1 MQNIADLVRQ
11 EVLAAEK
18 RIRVHIF
25 ETLLV
30 HSPLLSRIGNANVFF
45 KCENMQITNAFKLRG
60 AMNKILSLEEKEK
73 KNGVTT
79 ASTGNHGSAVA
90 YLLNKFNIKGS
101 IFLPENAAASKIEII
116 RGYGAD
122 LQFHGDDCLKAELKA
137 KEEAQKHGMVYIS
150 PYNDMKILGGQGT
163 IGVELM
169 RQNDKIDTVI
179 CPVGGGGLIA
189 GIAGYLKSLNKN
201 IEIIGALPRNCP
213 YMYEAIKAGKII
225 DIKAEPT
232 LADGVEGALEP
243 GTVTL
248 DICRECVDDYILVS
262 EDEIREALLM
272 IIGKHFMLAEGAGA
286 LSTAAFLKENKR
298 FANKNAALIISGGK
312 IGLEKLKEI
321 LLPPAARGPH
331 GMGDL

>member
-1 MQNIADLVRQ
+1 MQNIVDLVQ
-11 EVLAAEK
+11 KEVLAAEK
-18 RIRVHIF
+18 RIRAHIF
-25 ETLLV
+25 ETPLV
-30 HSPLLSRIGNANVFF
+30 HSPLLSKIGKANVFF

-79 ASTGNHGSAVA
+79 ASTGNHGSAAA
-90 YLLNKFNIKGS
+90 YVLNKFNIRGS

-137 KEEAQKHGMVYIS
+137 KEEAKKHDMVYIS
-150 PYNDMKILGGQGT
+150 PYNDMKIVGGQGT

-169 RQNDKIDTVI
+169 RQNNEIDTVI

-189 GIAGYLKSLNKN
+189 GIAGYLKSMNKN
-201 IEIIGALPRNCP
+201 IEIIGALPQNCP
-213 YMYEAIKAGKII
+213 YMYKAIKAGKII
-225 DIKAEPT
+225 DLEAEPT

-262 EDEIREALLM
+262 EDEIKEALLM

-286 LSTAAFLKENKR
+286 LSTAAFLKETKR
-298 FANKNAALIISGGK
+298 FSNRNAALVISGGK
-312 IGLEKLKEI
+312 IGLEKLKKI
-321 LLPPAARGPH
+321 FC
-331 GMGDL
+331 

>member
-1 MQNIADLVRQ
+1 MQNIADIVRK

-18 RIRVHIF
+18 RIRAHIF
-25 ETLLV
+25 ETPLV
-30 HSPLLSRIGNANVFF
+30 HSPLLSRIGRANVFF
-45 KCENMQITNAFKLRG
+45 KCDNMQITNSFKLRG

-73 KNGVTT
+73 KKGVTT

-90 YLLNKFNIKGS
+90 YVLNKFNIKGS

-116 RGYGAD
+116 REYGTD
-122 LQFHGDDCLKAELKA
+122 LQFYGDDCLTAELKA
-137 KEEAQKHGMVYIS
+137 KEEARKHGMVYIS
-150 PYNDMKILGGQGT
+150 PYNDMKIVGGQGT

-169 RQNDKIDTVI
+169 RQNDKIDTVL

-189 GIAGYLKSLNKN
+189 GIAGFLKSVNKN
-201 IEIIGALPRNCP
+201 IEIIGALPQNCP

-225 DIKAEPT
+225 DVEAKPT
-232 LADGVEGALEP
+232 LADGVEGALEL

-262 EDEIREALLM
+262 EDEIKEALLI

-286 LSTAAFLKENKR
+286 LSTAAFLKESKR
-298 FANKNAALIISGGK
+298 FVNKNAALVISGGK
-312 IGLEKLKEI
+312 IGLEKLKKI
-321 LLPPAARGPH
+321 LC
-331 GMGDL
+331 

>member
-1 MQNIADLVRQ
+1 V
-11 EVLAAEK
+11 
-18 RIRVHIF
+18 
-25 ETLLV
+25 
-30 HSPLLSRIGNANVFF
+30 
-45 KCENMQITNAFKLRG
+45 
-60 AMNKILSLEEKEK
+60 
-73 KNGVTT
+73 
-79 ASTGNHGSAVA
+79 
-90 YLLNKFNIKGS
+90 LNKFNIKGS

-122 LQFHGDDCLKAELKA
+122 LRFHGDDCLKAELKA
-137 KEEAQKHGMVYIS
+137 KEEARKQGIVYIS

-189 GIAGYLKSLNKN
+189 GIAGYLKSVNKN
-201 IEIIGALPRNCP
+201 IEIIGALPQNCP

-225 DIKAEPT
+225 DIETEPT
-232 LADGVEGALEP
+232 IADGVEGALEP

-262 EDEIREALLM
+262 EDEIKEALLM

-286 LSTAAFLKENKR
+286 LSTAAFLKESKR
-298 FANKNAALIISGGK
+298 FANRNAALVISGGK
-312 IGLEKLKEI
+312 IGLEKLEKI
-321 LLPPAARGPH
+321 LC
-331 GMGDL
+331 

>member
-1 MQNIADLVRQ
+1 MQNIADVVKQ

-18 RIRVHIF
+18 RIRAHIF
-25 ETLLV
+25 ETPLV
-30 HSPLLSRIGNANVFF
+30 HSPPLSRIGHANVFF

-60 AMNKILSLEEKEK
+60 AMNKVLFLEEKEK

-90 YLLNKFNIKGS
+90 YVLDKFNIKGW

-122 LQFHGDDCLKAELKA
+122 LRFHGDDCLKAELKA
-137 KEEAQKHGMVYIS
+137 KQEARKHEMVYIS
-150 PYNDMKILGGQGT
+150 PYNDMKIVGGQGT

-189 GIAGYLKSLNKN
+189 GIAGYLKSVNKN
-201 IEIIGALPRNCP
+201 IEIIGALPQNCP
-213 YMYEAIKAGKII
+213 YMYEAIKAGKIV
-225 DIKAEPT
+225 DIEAKPT

-286 LSTAAFLKENKR
+286 LSTAAFLKESKR
-298 FANKNAALIISGGK
+298 FANRNAALIISGGK

-321 LLPPAARGPH
+321 L
-331 GMGDL
+331 